1 MIYYYIMNRTSA
13 YIWATVIMVAVMF
26 LPNSTTMN
34 SVQSS
39 WYKCIRPG
47 ITPPS
52 YVFPIVWTTLYIL
65 IGIALAQ
72 TLLLPNSATKP
83 ILLFLYAVNLIC
95 NVLWS
100 FAYFGSRDIGL
111 AMAILVAILIST
123 AYILYYTS
131 RLLPPWVLYILIPYQ
146 VWILFASI
154 LNFLSLGKK
163 CTKK

>member
-1 MIYYYIMNRTSA
+1 MNRTSA
-13 YIWATVIMVAVMF
+13 YLWAAVIMLMVMF

-34 SVQSS
+34 AVHSS

-52 YVFPIVWTTLYIL
+52 YVFPIVWTTLYVL

-72 TLLLPNSATKP
+72 TLLLPTSSSKS
-83 ILLFLYAVNLIC
+83 ILLGLYAVNLTC

-111 AMAILVAILIST
+111 AMAILLAIAIST
-123 AYILYYTS
+123 ACILYYTS
-131 RLLPPWVLYILIPYQ
+131 QLMPPWVLYLLVPYQ
-146 VWILFASI
+146 AWILFAGV

-163 CTKK
+163 CAKN